1 VLALVA
7 GLVGGPTIG
16 PVGPVGAAAPASA
29 SPGSASASIAETA
42 VPPVLQVPG
51 AGPYEPGFID
61 EPLPTNPP
69 SASLE
74 DVRVQSAEL
83 DQVEG
88 ILTGAENRR
97 DAAIGHRDELRQHIV
112 DLGEQRAEAVAA
124 LAQRQVEE
132 RQRGEERAAAVAEHE
147 RRVAAA
153 ERAADRL
160 EEARDTLREL
170 MVAAYLNESSATEDA
185 LVLLAS
191 GDDVDAAMLRLQYSS
206 HAVDGRV
213 ADVEARVRDRQEAV
227 AAEDR
232 AADAR
237 AEAEQAE
244 RDAVAARQ
252 GAEQHIVDIDAE
264 TVQTQ
269 EAEVEAVAALADRE
283 ADVLLAAAEIAP
295 ARLRADLVGDGL
307 DFPLVALDAWLKAAA
322 TAPCRMEWW
331 MLAGISKIE
340 GRHGTHGGGHFGAR
354 GYPSVKIIG
363 PQLNGGPFAAVGD
376 TDDGRYDGDPVW
388 DRAVG
393 PMQFI
398 PSTWAAWG
406 RDGDGDLV
414 ADPFTVY
421 DAAAGAAAYLCAGR
435 TDLTDEAQLRAGYLS
450 YNHSGPYVEA
460 VLRAAR
466 GYQAALQVPPHV
478 PVDPLTGEPIVPP
491 PVAPPGSV
499 LPPAVG

>member
-7 GLVGGPTIG
+7 GLVAGSTIG
-16 PVGPVGAAAPASA
+16 PVGVVAGAPASA
-29 SPGSASASIAETA
+29 APAPAPAA
-42 VPPVLQVPG
+42 APG
-51 AGPYEPGFID
+51 AGSLGEAAIPPALQVVGAGAYEPGFID

-69 SASLE
+69 SASVI
-74 DVRVQSAEL
+74 DVEVESDEL
-83 DQVEG
+83 DQVKG

-97 DAAIGHRDELRQHIV
+97 DQAIGHRDELRQHIV
-112 DLGEQRAEAVAA
+112 DLGEQRVEAVDA

-160 EEARDTLREL
+160 EQARDTLREL

-213 ADVEARVRDRQEAV
+213 ADVEERVRDRQEAV

-232 AADAR
+232 AADDR

-264 TVQTQ
+264 TVATQ

-283 ADVLLAAAEIAP
+283 ADVLLAAAAIAP

-322 TAPCRMEWW
+322 GAPCRIEWW
-331 MLAGISKIE
+331 ALAGISKIE
-340 GRHGTHGGGHFGAR
+340 GRHGTHGGGRLGAR

-363 PQLNGGPFAAVGD
+363 PQLNGGAFAAIGD
-376 TDDGRYDGDPVW
+376 TDGGVYDGDPVW

-406 RDGDGDLV
+406 RDGDGDGTN
-414 ADPFTVY
+414 DPFTVY
-421 DAAAGAAAYLCAGR
+421 DATAGAAAYLCAGR
-435 TDLTDEAQLRAGYLS
+435 TDLTDEGQLRAGYLS
-450 YNHSGPYVEA
+450 YNHSNAYVEV

-478 PVDPLTGEPIVPP
+478 PLEGQVVPTP
-491 PVAPPGSV
+491 SGVSAPGP
-499 LPPAVG
+499 